1 MNYVKGFVVDLVK
14 RKNANLATRIITLR
28 SRELH
33 ATAVSQNATI
43 LAGGLGVAAA
53 ALAAR
58 FALQVINPPSS
69 SADGASSSSS
79 SESNKGSNAD
89 PSPSS
94 SSTTTAEGN
103 TNQGSH
109 KSFGAQYWARQLYKG
124 GFDDKMTRREAA
136 LILGVRESADSK
148 RVQERHRK
156 MLIANHPDHGGSTFL
171 AGKINEAKDVLL
183 KGSASTKM

>member
-1 MNYVKGFVVDLVK
+1 MNSRFVKLMIGRTNLKNSSLRGSLLSRDLH
-14 RKNANLATRIITLR
+14 
-28 SRELH
+28 S
-33 ATAVSQNATI
+33 TAVSQNATL

-58 FALQVINPPSS
+58 FALQVINPPPSS
-69 SADGASSSSS
+69 SSDGASS
-79 SESNKGSNAD
+79 ESNTKSSASSD
-89 PSPSS
+89 SSS
-94 SSTTTAEGN
+94 SSTTSEGS
-103 TNQGSH
+103 TSQGSH
-109 KSFGAQYWARQLYKG
+109 KSFGALYWARQLYKG

>member
-1 MNYVKGFVVDLVK
+1 LNNSFHFQTKKNMNKGLNVLLFK
-14 RKNANLATRIITLR
+14 RTLFTRFFHSSTK
-28 SRELH
+28 
-33 ATAVSQNATI
+33 TQNATL
-43 LAGGLGVAAA
+43 LAGGLSVAAA

-58 FALQVINPPSS
+58 FALQVINPPPTTSDGNGTIDNKGTSTESTSS
-69 SADGASSSSS
+69 EASST
-79 SESNKGSNAD
+79 G
-89 PSPSS
+89 
-94 SSTTTAEGN
+94 
-103 TNQGSH
+103 GSH
-109 KSFGAQYWARQLYKG
+109 KSFGALYWARQLYKG

>member
-1 MNYVKGFVVDLVK
+1 MNSRFVKLMIGRTNLKNSILQGSLLTRDLH
-14 RKNANLATRIITLR
+14 
-28 SRELH
+28 SS
-33 ATAVSQNATI
+33 AVSQNATL

-58 FALQVINPPSS
+58 FALQVINPPPSS
-69 SADGASSSSS
+69 SDGATSESNTKSGASSDS
-79 SESNKGSNAD
+79 
-89 PSPSS
+89 SS
-94 SSTTTAEGN
+94 SSTTSEGS
-103 TNQGSH
+103 TSQGSH
-109 KSFGAQYWARQLYKG
+109 KSFGALYWARQLYKG

>member
-1 MNYVKGFVVDLVK
+1 MNSRFVKLMIGRTNLKNSILQGSLLTRDLH
-14 RKNANLATRIITLR
+14 
-28 SRELH
+28 SS
-33 ATAVSQNATI
+33 AVSQNATL

-58 FALQVINPPSS
+58 FALQVINPPPSS
-69 SADGASSSSS
+69 SDGATSESNAKSGASSDS
-79 SESNKGSNAD
+79 
-89 PSPSS
+89 SS
-94 SSTTTAEGN
+94 SSTTSEGS
-103 TNQGSH
+103 TSQGSH
-109 KSFGAQYWARQLYKG
+109 KSFGALYWARQLYKG

>member
-1 MNYVKGFVVDLVK
+1 MNSRFVKLMIGRTNL
-14 RKNANLATRIITLR
+14 KNSILQGSLLTRNLH
-28 SRELH
+28 SS
-33 ATAVSQNATI
+33 AVSQNATL

-58 FALQVINPPSS
+58 FALQVINPPPSS
-69 SADGASSSSS
+69 SDGATSESNTKSGASSDS
-79 SESNKGSNAD
+79 
-89 PSPSS
+89 SS
-94 SSTTTAEGN
+94 SSTTSEGS
-103 TNQGSH
+103 TSQGSH
-109 KSFGAQYWARQLYKG
+109 KSFGALYWARQLYKG

>member
-1 MNYVKGFVVDLVK
+1 MNSRFVKLMIGRTNLKNSILQGSLLTRDLH
-14 RKNANLATRIITLR
+14 
-28 SRELH
+28 SS
-33 ATAVSQNATI
+33 AVSQNATL

-58 FALQVINPPSS
+58 FALQVINPPTSS
-69 SADGASSSSS
+69 SDGATSESNTKSGASSDS
-79 SESNKGSNAD
+79 
-89 PSPSS
+89 SS
-94 SSTTTAEGN
+94 SSTTSEGS
-103 TNQGSH
+103 TSQGSH
-109 KSFGAQYWARQLYKG
+109 KSFGALYWARQLYKG